1 VENAVMNVRLHSEWL
16 EVLGDEFGKPYF
28 RALKSFL
35 VEEKK
40 HYRIYPPGPL
50 IFNALNSTP
59 YSKVKVVILG
69 QDPYHGEGQAHGLC
83 FSVPKGVAPPPSLQN
98 IFKELKA
105 DLGLDPPSHGCLQA
119 WAERGVLLLNAVLT
133 VRANQPRSH
142 AGKGWEIFTDAVIQ
156 SLNAREKP
164 VCFMLWGRDAR
175 SKKQLLQEDKH
186 LILEAAHPSPFSASG
201 FLGCRHFSKANQ
213 WLQAQGIE
221 PVDWSLD

>member
-1 VENAVMNVRLHSEWL
+1 MTNVRLHPEWL

-28 RALKSFL
+28 QALRSFL

-40 HYRIYPPGPL
+40 HYRIFPPGPL

-59 YSKVKVVILG
+59 YSRVKVVILG

-83 FSVPKGVAPPPSLQN
+83 FSVPKGVATPPSLQN

-105 DLGLDPPSHGCLQA
+105 DLGLEPPSHGCLQA
-119 WAERGVLLLNAVLT
+119 WADRGVLLLNAVLT

-156 SLNAREKP
+156 SLNVREKP

-175 SKKQLLQEDKH
+175 SKKQLLQADKH

>member
-1 VENAVMNVRLHSEWL
+1 MNVRLHSEWL